1 MKKVKSIFI
10 AIPVFITHFR
20 ALLKQL
26 LFFSELQQGKD
37 FVLNELN
44 GKPLQEIEIFDII
57 PSFSEKVEGVT
68 FLEGASTAI
77 DLAFIKGI
85 VKSKKDCDY
94 LEIGSFRGESL
105 INVLPDCKTATS
117 ISLSPSEMAEMNIPS
132 DYIEADY
139 CLVSPNEK
147 LTRIQHNSLTFDYN
161 SLNKKYDVIFIDGD
175 HSTNGVKTDTKNAM
189 KLLKDESSIIIWH
202 DCSLSYS
209 DIRYDVIQGI
219 MLGTT
224 NEQFSNF
231 YRVRN
236 TLCGI
241 YKKNLKP
248 SVIQKN
254 VHIPNKTFNVSIDLK
269 QRQD

>member
-1 MKKVKSIFI
+1 MKKIKSIFI
-10 AIPVFITHFR
+10 AIPIFIKHFR

-26 LFFSELQQGKD
+26 LFFSELQLGKD
-37 FVLNELN
+37 FVLNKLQE
-44 GKPLQEIEIFDII
+44 KPLQEIEIFDII
-57 PSFSEKVEGVT
+57 PSFKEEI
-68 FLEGASTAI
+68 EGATFSEGSSTAI
-77 DLAFIKGI
+77 DLAFIKSI
-85 VKSKKDCDY
+85 VKSKQDCDY

-105 INVLPDCKTATS
+105 INVLPVCKTATS
-117 ISLSPSEMAEMNIPS
+117 ISLSPKEMAEMNIPA

-139 CLVSPNEK
+139 CLVTPNEK

-202 DCSLSYS
+202 DCSFSYS
-209 DIRYDVIQGI
+209 DIRFDVIQGI

-224 NEQFSNF
+224 DEQFNSF

-241 YKKNLKP
+241 YKRNMKP
-248 SVIQKN
+248 SAIQRN
-254 VHIPNKTFNVSIDLK
+254 AQIPNKTFNVSIDLQK
-269 QRQD
+269 RKD